1 MQILVVEDNVY
12 LSRVTKQRLERHGF
26 VVTIVY
32 DGAMALKMLSLED
45 FDLIILDLSLPDQ
58 SGLKVLDI
66 IRQKK
71 NTTPVIVMTASF
83 EIGIKLDAFAFGA
96 DDYVVKP
103 VNFSEL
109 LSRMRAI
116 LKRTGKDVLS
126 TQKMR
131 YNKSDLS
138 INFHRREVTRA
149 GKSIQLRN
157 REYHLLLFFVQ
168 HEGMVLTKED
178 IKRELWPNNK
188 RTTDGNIRVQVRWL
202 REKLDKEQTEKFIHT
217 IPGVGYLFEL
227 RAIPTDR

>member
-26 VVTIVY
+26 VVTVVY
-32 DGAMALKMLSLED
+32 DGAMALKMLLREN
-45 FDLIILDLSLPDQ
+45 FDLMILDLSLPDQ
-58 SGLKVLDI
+58 CGMKVLDV
-66 IRQKK
+66 IRQEG
-71 NTTPVIVMTASF
+71 NTIPVIIMTASF
-83 EIGIKLDAFAFGA
+83 GIGVKLDAFALGA

-103 VNFSEL
+103 ANFSEL
-109 LSRMRAI
+109 LSRMRAV

-138 INFHRREVTRA
+138 IDFHRREVTRA
-149 GKSIQLRN
+149 GKTIQLRN

-178 IKRELWPNNK
+178 IKHELWPNNK

-202 REKLDKEQTEKFIHT
+202 REKLDNRQTEKFIHT
-217 IPGVGYLFEL
+217 ISGVGYLFEL
-227 RAIPTDR
+227 RVVPLDK